1 MTYLMMN
8 NLITATILCTL
19 STVLYF
25 LVSWIIFVAAKGVD
39 GGAML
44 LFTDCLPTAL
54 LNILSLPAYYYG
66 VRAIMKK
73 FKLMENDE
81 LSF

>member
-1 MTYLMMN
+1 M
-8 NLITATILCTL
+8 
-19 STVLYF
+19 LYF
-25 LVSWIIFVAAKGVD
+25 LIGWIIFVAAKGID
-39 GGAML
+39 GGASL
-44 LFTDCLPTAL
+44 LITDYLPTAL